1 MARIILAALLI
12 SLVSYVCSAPAY
24 YNVAP
29 KQKVVVA
36 PIEAPVPVRR
46 EESAP
51 TYQQVVETT
60 TPALEVVPTTA
71 AAYGMIKP
79 L

>member
-24 YNVAP
+24 YNVVP

-36 PIEAPVPVRR
+36 PVQAPVPVRR

-51 TYQQVVETT
+51 TYQQVKTT
-60 TPALEVVPTTA
+60 TPALEATTG
-71 AAYGMIKP
+71 AAYGMIKRF
-79 L
+79 